1 MHSSDIYAN
10 KSNSFHTMSPPECY
24 AMKTSSQPRISN
36 RPPVATTQEL
46 QMTPETLQQDYMAVL
61 QRDENHLRFL
71 PKQHILPSTLPNWRP
86 CPVCN
91 CNLGM
96 ASGLVFGFLHRQD
109 SLQGSTLVFLHPH
122 VAKSRSSKKDNLESL
137 PCFLSPSPPRSPR
150 CNTGPE
156 GGRVLRYYKR
166 RCCGDRDD
174 ERETHPTCPHSKI
187 VVGGTFRNFCL

>member
-1 MHSSDIYAN
+1 
-10 KSNSFHTMSPPECY
+10 MSPPECY

-122 VAKSRSSKKDNLESL
+122 VAKSRSSKKRTTSNHSRV
-137 PCFLSPSPPRSPR
+137 SSRHPRLGVHVATPDR
-150 CNTGPE
+150 KVAVYYDITNGVAVATGMTR
-156 GGRVLRYYKR
+156 GKHIRHARIQR
-166 RCCGDRDD
+166 
-174 ERETHPTCPHSKI
+174 
-187 VVGGTFRNFCL
+187 